1 MIITIAN
8 EKGGCGKSTLAI
20 NTACYLAQNPN
31 VKIIAVDADPQCSLT
46 MFFDHRAAKHP
57 ELTKNL
63 SHVQCYGNII
73 KDRLLSFKQKFD
85 YVIVDI
91 GGAFS
96 NTLVEAVKV
105 SNMLLTPILP
115 SQLDVW
121 GFEKVINTLDAS
133 GLSVD
138 LNLIVNKADHGKVKL
153 TNDVYAYLS
162 TLSSVKLLNSKLGYR
177 INFKRSIENGLAVF
191 EYESQDNKAIDEF
204 KQLMEELGL

>member
-20 NTACYLAQNPN
+20 NTACYLAQNKDK
-31 VKIIAVDADPQCSLT
+31 KIIAVDADPQCSLT
-46 MFFDHRAAKHP
+46 MFFDNRANKHP
-57 ELTKNL
+57 ELNTNITC
-63 SHVQCYGNII
+63 VQTYGNII

-121 GFEKVINTLDAS
+121 GFEKVINTLDNG
-133 GLSVD
+133 GLSID
-138 LNLIVNKADHGKVKL
+138 LNLIINKADHGKVKL
-153 TNDVYAYLS
+153 TDEIYQYLS
-162 TLSSVKLLNSKLGYR
+162 TFSSVKLLNSKLGYR
-177 INFKRSIENGLAVF
+177 INFKRSIEQGLAVF
-191 EYESQDNKAIDEF
+191 EYETTDNKAIDEF
-204 KQLMEELGL
+204 KQLMNELGL